1 MSFWNTSDNANAAQ
15 STGAFETGGGDM
27 EPIPSNT
34 QLEAAI
40 EEAKWD
46 AYAGDE
52 YVSLKW
58 RVLKGDY
65 AKRVIYQKVRVQ
77 DANEQKADK
86 HKRMLAA
93 ISQNAGGGLLKL
105 SHKPTDMD
113 LMQNLLNKPM
123 AIMVQIWKI
132 DKDRQG
138 NPLPKE
144 EHKTGNW
151 ISAVAPRGG
160 AQSAAAKPA
169 QQAPQQQAQDDGD
182 DIPF

>member
-15 STGAFETGGGDM
+15 TSGQFETGGGDM

-46 AYAGDE
+46 AYEGDE
-52 YVSLKW
+52 YISLKW

-77 DANEQKADK
+77 DPNEQKADK

-93 ISQNAGGGLLKL
+93 IAQNAGGGLLKL

-123 AIMVQIWKI
+123 AILVQVWKI
-132 DKDRQG
+132 DKDRNG

-144 EHKTGNW
+144 EHKSGNW
-151 ISAVAPRGG
+151 ISAVAPRGN
-160 AQSAAAKPA
+160 AQTAPAQKPAAAPKA
-169 QQAPQQQAQDDGD
+169 DDEED
-182 DIPF
+182 SIPF

>member
-15 STGAFETGGGDM
+15 TSGQFETGGGDM
-27 EPIPSNT
+27 EPIPPNT

-46 AYAGDE
+46 AYEGDE
-52 YVSLKW
+52 HISLKW

-77 DANEQKADK
+77 DPNEQKADK

-123 AIMVQIWKI
+123 AILVQVWKI

-144 EHKTGNW
+144 EHKSGNW
-151 ISAVAPRGG
+151 ISAVAPRGN
-160 AQSAAAKPA
+160 AQTAPAQKPAAA
-169 QQAPQQQAQDDGD
+169 APQDDVGEQDV
-182 DIPF
+182 PF